1 MAEVTGATAITTSYV
16 QQYRQGFDQAFQ
28 QMHSVLSPYVEM
40 ETQNSEYQYW
50 DRIGEADEMT
60 EDLTRY
66 GDNPLSE
73 IPHDRRR
80 IGLKDYE
87 LGKYVDEKDLM
98 RVITD
103 PMNPYS
109 QAMMASGLRKKDDII
124 FDRIYGDANTGKSG
138 TTTVTWVG
146 APSTGK
152 IKVGEISKGSSSPVT
167 TLGNY
172 ELDSGNVEGI
182 SVAEDFQVSGTPA
195 GSATGLTLDKLK
207 AARFTMMRLEAI
219 QQDTVLNVFMGYKQF
234 ENLLGIDEVIN
245 SDYSVRKN
253 LAEGNVTTF
262 MGFRFIHSE
271 RVPEDSSGYRRV
283 LVSLP
288 KSFKLVTAKSLN
300 LGLWRDTAKKNIPYM
315 YMKQSLD
322 GSRMWGETT
331 AELKCAE

>member
-1 MAEVTGATAITTSYV
+1 MAEVTGSTAITTAYV
-16 QQYRQGFDQAFQ
+16 NQFREGFDDAFQ
-28 QMHSVLSPYVEM
+28 QMESIMSPYVEH
-40 ETQNSEYQYW
+40 EHQASEYAYY

-109 QAMMASGLRKKDDII
+109 RAMMGSGQRKKDDII
-124 FDRIYGDANTGKSG
+124 FDRIYGPAYTGKAGG
-138 TTTVTWVG
+138 TTVNWVS

-152 IKVGEISKGSSSPVT
+152 IKVGAISAGSSNPIT
-167 TLGNY
+167 TAGNFQLEAGDY
-172 ELDSGNVEGI
+172 EGI
-182 SVAEDFQVSGTPA
+182 SVAEDFEVDGTPA
-195 GSATGLTLDKLK
+195 AAATGMTLDKLK
-207 AARFTMMRLEAI
+207 GIRFTMMRLEAI
-219 QQDTVLNVFMGYKQF
+219 KQDTILNVFMGNQQF
-234 ENLLGIDEVIN
+234 QDLLGIDEVIN

-271 RVPEDSSGYRRV
+271 RVPTDSSGYRRV
-283 LVSLP
+283 LVCLP
-288 KSFKLVTAKSLN
+288 RSFKLATAKSLN

-315 YMKQSLD
+315 YMKQTLD
-322 GSRMWGETT
+322 GSRMWGEITG
-331 AELKCAE
+331 EIKCAE